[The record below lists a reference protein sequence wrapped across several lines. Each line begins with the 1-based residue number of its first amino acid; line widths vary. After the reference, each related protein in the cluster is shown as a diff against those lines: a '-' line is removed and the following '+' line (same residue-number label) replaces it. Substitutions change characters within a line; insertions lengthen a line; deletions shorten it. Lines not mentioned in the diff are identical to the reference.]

1 MAFTT
6 DLLASVVHGKRPALP
21 PPYFDLAERTC
32 MTNHTAIV
40 KFDHVEKRYGDGPV
54 ILDQI
59 SFAAKRGD
67 FISLIG
73 PSGCGKSTILKLI
86 SGLNPI
92 TSGVASVE
100 GVSPENAAQEL
111 AFVFQEPTLLPWL
124 NVQRNVEV
132 PLKLRGVESTKRA
145 KIALQCLD
153 LVGLA
158 GRATYYP
165 RQLSGGQKM
174 RVSIARALS
183 LSPKILLLDEPF
195 GALDEMTRDHL
206 NEELLGIRDQKAW
219 TAFFVTH
226 SVAEAV
232 FLSNRIFV
240 LSANPGRLHR
250 EIPVDLPYPRTE
262 ETRQSPDYQ
271 RLVAEVSKLL
281 RSVENAQP

>member
-1 MAFTT
+1 M
-6 DLLASVVHGKRPALP
+6 P
-21 PPYFDLAERTC
+21 PLVEF
-32 MTNHTAIV
+32 NQ
-40 KFDHVEKRYGDGPV
+40 VEKRYGEGPL
-54 ILDQI
+54 ILDRI
-59 SFAAKRGD
+59 TFAAERGD
-67 FISLIG
+67 FIALIG

-86 SGLNPI
+86 AGLSPISGGTVTVDGMIPDN
-92 TSGVASVE
+92 AVE
-100 GVSPENAAQEL
+100 EL

-124 NVQRNVEV
+124 TVQKNVEV
-132 PLKLRGVESTKRA
+132 PLRLRSTRSDRRA
-145 KIALQCLD
+145 DLAAKCLQ
-153 LVGLA
+153 LVGLSE
-158 GRATYYP
+158 RAHYYP

-206 NEELLGIRDQKAW
+206 NEELLAIREQKAW

-250 EIPVDLPYPRTE
+250 EVPVDLPYPRTE
-262 ETRQSPDYQ
+262 ETRQSARYQ
-271 RLVAEVSKLL
+271 SLVADVSKLL
-281 RSVENAQP
+281 RSVERNQL